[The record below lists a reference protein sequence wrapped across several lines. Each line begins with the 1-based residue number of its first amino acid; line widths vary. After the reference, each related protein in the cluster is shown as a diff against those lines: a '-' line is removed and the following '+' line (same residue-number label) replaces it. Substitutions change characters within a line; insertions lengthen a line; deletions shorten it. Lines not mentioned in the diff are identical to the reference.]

1 MTPQDRALVMVYE
14 SVKTRLPAGFG
25 LVEYLEASKSFDIIP
40 LTENGAVIGGVLTK
54 GPELHI
60 GYGIKPKSNSLK
72 AYIKSIL
79 GVTIEQYGYACT
91 TVMASNKAGLR
102 FCERL
107 GFTQLSEEN
116 GTITLRCERGNFL

>member
-1 MTPQDRALVMVYE
+1 MTPQDRALVMVYD
-14 SVKTRLPAGFG
+14 SVRTRLPAGFG
-25 LVEYLEASKSFDIIP
+25 LVEYLEAVKSFDIIP
-40 LTENGAVIGGVLTK
+40 LTENGRVIGGVLTK

-60 GYGIKPKSNSLK
+60 GYGEKPRSSSLRR
-72 AYIKSIL
+72 YIKSIL
-79 GVTIEQYGYACT
+79 GATIDQYGYAYT
-91 TVMASNKAGLR
+91 MVMSDNKVGLR